1 MSKPFDTAMKHRVEA
16 YPLAW
21 LEYVGLPT
29 ARAEVIDTDL
39 ATVTAGADKLIK
51 VYTDP
56 PYLTHLE
63 FQSNYDALM
72 GDRTLFYNVV
82 ERHRQRLPVRSVVIL
97 LRRKADG
104 PAMTGRVRYE
114 ELDGEVTLEFRYRV
128 VRVWEKPVAAVL
140 AGPLG
145 TRPLAPLAD
154 VTPEALPGVI
164 RRMQERFEQEVAPA
178 AAADLWAETF
188 VLMGLRYSAEFTRQ
202 LLKGVRQMRESSTYQ
217 AILEEGMAA
226 GLAKGKAEG
235 LTEGQ
240 VKEARS
246 VLLRL
251 GSKRFGA
258 PNARVQ
264 AIVESIGSMARLDE
278 LIDRILEAESWE
290 ELLQ

>member
-1 MSKPFDTAMKHRVEA
+1 MKHLVET

-39 ATVTAGADKLIK
+39 ATVTASADKIIK
-51 VYTDP
+51 VYTEL
-56 PYLTHLE
+56 PYLAHLE
-63 FQSNYDALM
+63 FQSNYDARL

-114 ELDGEVTLEFRYRV
+114 ESDGEVTLEFRYHV
-128 VRVWEKPVAAVL
+128 VRVWEKPAEAVL

-145 TRPLAPLAD
+145 TLPLAPLAD
-154 VTPEALPGVI
+154 VAAEALPGVV
-164 RRMQERFEQEVAPA
+164 RRMQDRIEREATPDA
-178 AAADLWAETF
+178 ATDLWAETF

-202 LLKGVRQMRESSTYQ
+202 LLKGVRQMRESTTYQ
-217 AILEEGMAA
+217 AILEEG
-226 GLAKGKAEG
+226 KAEG
-235 LTEGQ
+235 LAQGQ
-240 VKEARS
+240 LQEARR

-251 GSKRFGA
+251 ASKRFGA
-258 PNARVQ
+258 PDTPTKAAVK
-264 AIVESIGSMARLDE
+264 AIGSVERLERLTLRVLDVG
-278 LIDRILEAESWE
+278 SWE
-290 ELLQ
+290 ELLR